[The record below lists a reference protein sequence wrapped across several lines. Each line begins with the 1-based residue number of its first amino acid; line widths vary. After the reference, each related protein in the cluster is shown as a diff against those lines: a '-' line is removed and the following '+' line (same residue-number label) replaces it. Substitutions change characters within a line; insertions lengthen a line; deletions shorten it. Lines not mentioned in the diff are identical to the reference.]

1 MCVQLRP
8 VAVHVCVVHV
18 GQVFFTLRWTGVIGH
33 AGGGHAG
40 YDRGRQRGMD
50 GGGGD
55 GGVVQRGQMLHVK
68 GVGAVVQL

>member
-18 GQVFFTLRWTGVIGH
+18 GKVFFTLWWTGVIGH
-33 AGGGHAG
+33 AGRGHAG

-55 GGVVQRGQMLHVK
+55 GSVVQRGQMLHVK